1 MPFRIPYIEKLKKS
15 SLDSKNMAY
24 LRIVESN
31 LNGILSSF
39 SHRLSTKYM
48 SFTPKEL
55 QIAHLIAKGKTTKE
69 IAELLNTSSGT
80 IDFHRNNIRNK
91 LNLKNRRANRRSY
104 LLTLS

>member
-1 MPFRIPYIEKLKKS
+1 
-15 SLDSKNMAY
+15 MAY

-31 LNGILSSF
+31 LNGILSPF